1 MQKKNLGIFF
11 IILCVF
17 LNIIF
22 AGALIQKPGDSAND
36 AQNASEPTVR
46 MVSSFPLNT
55 TFANILSSQFTT
67 NASSFISDPEKLII
81 TNVESNLTS
90 NTFLVTILNNGSSQI
105 IITDVLV
112 SYHSAEIEDEIVIPP
127 NACAVLLVNLN
138 DEIVFLRT
146 YEIKVQSSEGYYTTF
161 FDVIF

>member
-1 MQKKNLGIFF
+1 
-11 IILCVF
+11 
-17 LNIIF
+17 
-22 AGALIQKPGDSAND
+22 
-36 AQNASEPTVR
+36 
-46 MVSSFPLNT
+46 
-55 TFANILSSQFTT
+55 LSSQFTT